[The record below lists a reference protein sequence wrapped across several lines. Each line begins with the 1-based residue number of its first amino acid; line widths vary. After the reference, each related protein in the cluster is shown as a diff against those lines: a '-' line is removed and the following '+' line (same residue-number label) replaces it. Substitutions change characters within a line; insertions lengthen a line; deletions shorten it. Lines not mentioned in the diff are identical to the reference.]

1 MNIPIN
7 LRTRLI
13 SLPQVE
19 KSFGNL
25 GVDAPL
31 KFIPGENKMDLHE
44 FVTLIHDTVKDT
56 IITCDKT
63 SPEDIVSAVSN
74 IYNESFLAQDWG
86 GSDEVDRYT
95 SSKCGNGICVQVDL
109 KEDYMHLFECD
120 NDIKDFFQF

>member
-31 KFIPGENKMDLHE
+31 KFIPGENKMELHE

-74 IYNESFLAQDWG
+74 IYNE
-86 GSDEVDRYT
+86 
-95 SSKCGNGICVQVDL
+95 KCGNGICVQVDL
-109 KEDYMHLFECD
+109 KEDNMHLFECD